1 MQNYIYS
8 KPPSAINQG
17 WFYWTT
23 PDFKKINPDSDQV
36 AALIF
41 ITRKK
46 EIGIIYKPTP
56 VLDAEKKKLLGIIGN
71 MLEEGSTP
79 AIIKI
84 DGGKIGLCF
93 TIQVFEDVP
102 QNYRPEIALQPEM
115 LKDTEWD
122 GATKSL
128 ALIVLPTLAPLPFRK
143 EIKSTT
149 LNIDFVVEMAKIS
162 VEHGFWAKMM
172 VHAFTQEDSDHNTL
186 PIVTNLNNSK
196 AASKGCDACRA
207 ATKGFHST
215 WPSNSGPF
223 IEPSCIGKRH
233 KQEQEKVKEFFH

>member
-1 MQNYIYS
+1 MTSCHLPYSLHPLVFLSYSLIDHANYIYS

-23 PDFKKINPDSDQV
+23 PDFQKINPDLDQV

-56 VLDAEKKKLLGIIGN
+56 VLDAEKKKLLRIIGN

-84 DGGKIGLCF
+84 DGGEIESCF
-93 TIQVFEDVP
+93 TIQVFEDIP

-128 ALIVLPTLAPLPFRK
+128 ALIMLPTLAPLPFGK
-143 EIKSTT
+143 EIKSTM
-149 LNIDFVVEMAKIS
+149 LDDDFVDKKEKNLSQARVLGKNDGQRLRPR
-162 VEHGFWAKMM
+162 GFRPR
-172 VHAFTQEDSDHNTL
+172 HPPHCHQ
-186 PIVTNLNNSK
+186 SK
-196 AASKGCDACRA
+196 
-207 ATKGFHST
+207 
-215 WPSNSGPF
+215 
-223 IEPSCIGKRH
+223 
-233 KQEQEKVKEFFH
+233 